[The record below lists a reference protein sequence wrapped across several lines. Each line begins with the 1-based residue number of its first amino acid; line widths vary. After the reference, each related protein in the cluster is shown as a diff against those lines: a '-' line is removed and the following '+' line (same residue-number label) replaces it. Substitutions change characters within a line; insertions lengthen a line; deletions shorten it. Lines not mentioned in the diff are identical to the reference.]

1 MASDTCEYS
10 LYTYFRSSCSG
21 RIRIAL
27 NLKKIPYKPVYVN
40 LLKGDQSSA
49 DYEKINPSRAVPTLQ
64 VTKSGKDTFISQS
77 VAILEYLEEKFPG
90 QNPLLP
96 PITDPEARASVRA
109 LVNIIAADTQ
119 PVTNLRILQR
129 VDRLG
134 ASKEDWSREL
144 QEQGLAAYE
153 RVITATAGKYSV
165 GDSITLADVCLVPA
179 VWGAVRW
186 GVDMTA
192 FPTIQRI
199 YEEMDKE
206 PAVQEAHWAKQ
217 ADTPEGLRQ

>member
-1 MASDTCEYS
+1 
-10 LYTYFRSSCSG
+10 
-21 RIRIAL
+21 
-27 NLKKIPYKPVYVN
+27 
-40 LLKGDQSSA
+40 
-49 DYEKINPSRAVPTLQ
+49 
-64 VTKSGKDTFISQS
+64 
-77 VAILEYLEEKFPG
+77 
-90 QNPLLP
+90 
-96 PITDPEARASVRA
+96 VRA

-129 VDRLG
+129 ADRLG

-153 RVITATAGKYSV
+153 RVIAATAGKYSV